1 MLLELEVLMKCCW
14 ELDIRFISDDMFE
27 ASRQLDKG
35 RAARQ
40 GVPLRPAVAAAVVN
54 LPLTRW

>member
-1 MLLELEVLMKCCW
+1 MKCCW

-35 RAARQ
+35 RAALLCD
-40 GVPLRPAVAAAVVN
+40 PLAAAVVN